1 MPLTRPAR
9 RILAAATL
17 GLGLLAGEGA
27 LAQDPPAPAAPCGGG
42 GPGAVPVADRR
53 YAGRVGHY
61 IADLKTSFPEHELY
75 SPATALT
82 RVNYRA
88 VLDGLAGAAG
98 VNGIRLPIVPT
109 YATAADYP
117 PLYADVLAY
126 ARSLGLTVYAS
137 PMAVGMKP
145 FAGWTNER
153 YAAWLAAYAAAFR
166 PDVLSPFNEAA
177 LDNHRIAAIT
187 RLLRSRL
194 GAPVLVMGP
203 DRQHVGRS
211 VTSLA
216 RDPATV
222 ALFDIVGSHNADR
235 DASATAQA
243 WSELVAAA
251 DGRPV
256 WSSENP
262 ALWARGQ
269 VDGLP
274 GIDQAVSGGVA
285 GVVVWMAK
293 PSLVD
298 GTGRPTPK
306 ACEIAANLLR

>member
-1 MPLTRPAR
+1 MPLTPPAR

-17 GLGLLAGEGA
+17 GLGFLATGA
-27 LAQDPPAPAAPCGGG
+27 APAQPSAPCGGA
-42 GPGAVPVADRR
+42 GAGSLAARR

-82 RVNYRA
+82 RLNYRA
-88 VLDGLAGAAG
+88 VLDGLAGAVG
-98 VNGIRLPIVPT
+98 VNGIRLPVVPS
-109 YATAADYP
+109 YAVATDYP

-126 ARSLGLTVYAS
+126 ARSLGLAIYAS
-137 PMAVGMKP
+137 PMSVGMKP
-145 FAGWTNER
+145 FAGWTDER

-187 RLLRSRL
+187 RLLRARL
-194 GAPVLVMGP
+194 AVPVLLMGP

-216 RDPATV
+216 RDPGTV

-235 DASATAQA
+235 DASATVQA
-243 WSELVAAA
+243 WSALVALA
-251 DGRPV
+251 GERPV

-262 ALWARGQ
+262 ALWSRGQ
-269 VDGLP
+269 LDGLP
-274 GIDQAVSGGVA
+274 GIDQAVGGGVA

-298 GTGRPTPK
+298 GTGRPTRK
-306 ACEIAANLLR
+306 ACEIAANLVR

>member
-1 MPLTRPAR
+1 MPLKPPAR

-17 GLGLLAGEGA
+17 GLGFLAA
-27 LAQDPPAPAAPCGGG
+27 DAAPAQQAAPCA
-42 GPGAVPVADRR
+42 GAGSPATRR
-53 YAGRVGHY
+53 YAGRVDHY

-82 RVNYRA
+82 RLTYRA
-88 VLDGLAGAAG
+88 VLDGLAGPAG
-98 VNGIRLPIVPT
+98 VNGIRLPIVPS

-126 ARSLGLTVYAS
+126 ARSLGLTIYAS
-137 PMAVGMKP
+137 PMSVGMKP

-153 YAAWLAAYAAAFR
+153 YADWLAAYAAVFR

-177 LDNHRIAAIT
+177 LDNYRIAGIT
-187 RLLRSRL
+187 RLLRAKL
-194 GAPVLVMGP
+194 AAPVLLMGP

-216 RDPATV
+216 RDPGTV
-222 ALFDIVGSHNADR
+222 ALFDIIGSHNADR
-235 DASATAQA
+235 DTSATAQA
-243 WSELVAAA
+243 WSALVALAG
-251 DGRPV
+251 DRPV

-262 ALWARGQ
+262 ALWSRGQ

-298 GTGRPTPK
+298 GTGRPTAK
-306 ACEIAANLLR
+306 ACEIAANLVR

>member
-1 MPLTRPAR
+1 MPLTPPAR

-17 GLGLLAGEGA
+17 GLGFLATGA
-27 LAQDPPAPAAPCGGG
+27 APAQQSAPCGGG
-42 GPGAVPVADRR
+42 GSPAVRR

-82 RVNYRA
+82 RLNYRA
-88 VLDGLAGAAG
+88 VLDGLAGSVGA
-98 VNGIRLPIVPT
+98 NGIRLPVVPS
-109 YATAADYP
+109 YAVAADYP

-126 ARSLGLTVYAS
+126 ARSLGLAIYAS
-137 PMAVGMKP
+137 PMSVGMKP
-145 FAGWTNER
+145 FAGWTDER

-187 RLLRSRL
+187 RLLRARL
-194 GAPVLVMGP
+194 AVPVLLMGP

-216 RDPATV
+216 RDPGTV

-235 DASATAQA
+235 DASATVQA
-243 WSELVAAA
+243 WSALVALA
-251 DGRPV
+251 GERPV

-262 ALWARGQ
+262 ALWSRGQ
-269 VDGLP
+269 LDGLP
-274 GIDQAVSGGVA
+274 GIDQAVGGGVA

-298 GTGRPTPK
+298 GTGRPTRK
-306 ACEIAANLLR
+306 ACEIAANLVR